1 MALTEEQAKAHRD
14 WMLVNLERWLRSW
27 LNDNSSFNS
36 WDDAIA
42 AVQNIIGTNNNN
54 DGYTSSY
61 VAPTTYTNTTYTPF
75 STLDTLNMQS
85 QAWADA
91 DPDIASAYKNLASWL
106 WSYSGMAN
114 TIADFYNTAAKQ
126 IADREWAYANASFQL
141 ADQLNQDLANQRD
154 YIWSVFGPEGSL
166 TTEMNKYYD
175 DMWNYLASEWGRQMA
190 KVAAQWL
197 HSWASLWLLRAQEN
211 RAYNEAFA
219 NYLKVKEQE
228 INAKQK
234 IQAQLI
240 DYMTKLRAEYGNTT
254 NQYILAQYQRA
265 NDLLNKLSTDLA
277 SQYTNIGLARL
288 QWTWSWSG
296 SSSSSWTWIGSWTGT
311 WTGAWTGAGT
321 WTWIPTTAEW
331 VDAVNQNVAITSEN
345 NATRDR
351 GFWENLWRWLAA
363 WFAPWAGAMY
373 LWLPWAIAGWALN
386 RKIL

>member
-1 MALTEEQAKAHRD
+1 MALTEEQAQAHRD
-14 WMLVNLERWLRSW
+14 WRLVNLERWLRSW
-27 LNDNSSFNS
+27 LNDSSSFNS

-42 AVQNIIGTNNNN
+42 AVQDIIWYNNETPTNNYIPTN
-54 DGYTSSY
+54 SY
-61 VAPTTYTNTTYTPF
+61 VTPSNYTNTAYVPF

-85 QAWADA
+85 QAWSDT

-106 WSYSGMAN
+106 GSYTGMAN

-141 ADQLNQDLANQRD
+141 ADQLNQGLANQRD

-197 HSWASLWLLRAQEN
+197 HSWASLGLLRAQEN
-211 RAYNEAFA
+211 AAYNQAFA

-288 QWTWSWSG
+288 QWTWTGWSWGWTSWSWVG
-296 SSSSSWTWIGSWTGT
+296 VWAWAWA
-311 WTGAWTGAGT
+311 WAWTSD
-321 WTWIPTTAEW
+321 WISTTAEW
-331 VDAVNQNVAITSEN
+331 ADAVNQDIAITSEN
-345 NATRDR
+345 NATRDG
-351 GFWENLWRWLAA
+351 GFWENLWRWLVS
-363 WFAPWAGAMY
+363 WVTTWTGA
-373 LWLPWAIAGWALN
+373 LFWWIPWAIAGWALN

>member
-27 LNDNSSFNS
+27 LNNNTSFDS

-42 AVQNIIGTNNNN
+42 KVEEIIGMNNGNNN
-54 DGYTSSY
+54 GYTSSY
-61 VAPTTYTNTTYTPF
+61 VTPTTYTNTTYTPF

-85 QAWADA
+85 QAWADT

-126 IADREWAYANASFQL
+126 IANREWAYANASFQL
-141 ADQLNQDLANQRD
+141 ADQLNRDLANQRD

-197 HSWASLWLLRAQEN
+197 HSWASLGLLRAQEN

-288 QWTWSWSG
+288 QWTGTGWG
-296 SSSSSWTWIGSWTGT
+296 TWTGT
-311 WTGAWTGAGT
+311 WTGVGT
-321 WTWIPTTAEW
+321 WIGDWISTTAEW
-331 VDAVNQNVAITSEN
+331 VDATGKDIAITSEN
-345 NATRDR
+345 NATRNMWR
-351 GFWENLWRWLAA
+351 WESLLRNLWVTTAPFTLPFLWPIGSIGAA
-363 WFAPWAGAMY
+363 Y
-373 LWLPWAIAGWALN
+373 TLN
-386 RKIL
+386 KRTWW